1 MSVGKCLRCGSQRN
15 YECVCNVA
23 SAAFV
28 ACMDAEIRRNAEKG
42 GRNGVPDHKGG
53 MLKPGWAWAS
63 PDELLAEIHDHAAKL
78 HVAARE
84 LERRNHGEDP
94 RPLPWG
100 DRDPAS
106 LVREFAADTANMAMM
121 LCDSFGLL
129 AGAEEAQAVWEG
141 QQ

>member
-1 MSVGKCLRCGSQRN
+1 MSVDRCLRCGSERN
-15 YECVCNVA
+15 YKCVCGDVSSRFIA
-23 SAAFV
+23 Q
-28 ACMDAEIRRNAEKG
+28 MDAEIRRNADKG
-42 GRNGVPDHKGG
+42 GRNGVPDHRGG
-53 MLKPGWAWAS
+53 MLKAGWAWAS

-84 LERRNHGEDP
+84 LERRHHGEDP
-94 RPLPWG
+94 RDLPWG

-106 LVREFAADTANMAMM
+106 LVLEFAADTANMAMM

-129 AGAEEAQAVWEG
+129 AADKEAEAVWEG